1 MSLSEKNQ
9 MAIEEKPLKLKD
21 TILYN
26 MAAFS
31 LNVYDTILA
40 TWLLFFFVPPE
51 DLGHVRYIPM
61 VVLATI
67 MAGGRILDAI
77 TDPLIGYMS
86 DHTGSR
92 WGRRKPY
99 IFISS
104 PILFLTFILVWL
116 PPVNS
121 TSNINALFLGVV
133 LFVYYWAY
141 TGVLIPWFA
150 VLPELSKE
158 NRGRVKI
165 ATIGVAIGV
174 IGALVGG
181 GLSGP
186 LLEKFGAFKMAV
198 ILGATAF
205 IACELTLFGIKERHP
220 VQSIKG
226 SAGFGGF
233 LQVLKQVFSDKQV
246 LCFSITIMLVQL
258 TYQLMLMNVPYF
270 TTLILKQE
278 ESMAS
283 YLMAVIITIIALSTP
298 MWYWLLNKYPKRNVF
313 RVIMLIMMFG
323 YVLAFFA
330 GRIPTLPVIAQT
342 IAILAIVSIPM
353 GGMFTVALGL
363 IADLTDYDELK
374 SGQRREAVYYGI
386 YGIVRKTGWAAC
398 SLIMVAIF
406 SGFGFTAQNPMG
418 VRVIW
423 LVCALA
429 CLLGFLVF
437 IPYRVGDSKQE
448 TGSML
453 KNG

>member
-1 MSLSEKNQ
+1 M
-9 MAIEEKPLKLKD
+9 EEKPLKLKD
-21 TILYN
+21 TVLYN

-40 TWLLFFFVPPE
+40 TWLMFFFVPPE

-61 VVLATI
+61 AVLGAI
-67 MAGGRILDAI
+67 MAGGRILDAL
-77 TDPLIGYMS
+77 TDPLIGYLS
-86 DHTGSR
+86 DHTRSR

-121 TSNINALFLGVV
+121 TSILNAVFLGGV

-150 VLPELSKE
+150 VLPELSDE

-186 LLEKFGAFKMAV
+186 LLEKLGAFKMAI
-198 ILGATAF
+198 ILGASAF
-205 IACELTLFGIKERHP
+205 VACELTLLGIKERHSSRRIESSP
-220 VQSIKG
+220 G
-226 SAGFGGF
+226 SRGF
-233 LQVLKQVFSDKQV
+233 LQVLKQVFADKQV
-246 LCFSITIMLVQL
+246 VCFSVTIMLVQL

-270 TTLILKQE
+270 TTLILKQDK
-278 ESMAS
+278 SMAS
-283 YLMAVIITIIALSTP
+283 FLMAIIIIILALSTP
-298 MWYWLLNKYPKRNVF
+298 VWYWLLSRYPKRNVF
-313 RVIMLIMMFG
+313 RMIILTMMCG
-323 YVLAFFA
+323 YVLAFFI
-330 GRIPTLPVIAQT
+330 GQFPVLSLITQT
-342 IAILAIVSIPM
+342 IAILAVVSIPM
-353 GGMFTVALGL
+353 GGMFAVALGL

-398 SLIMVAIF
+398 SLIMVAVF
-406 SGFGFTAQNPMG
+406 SFFGFTVQNPTG

-429 CLLGFLVF
+429 CLLGFLAF
-437 IPYRVGDSKQE
+437 IPYRIGDSQE
-448 TGSML
+448 ETQKLM
-453 KNG
+453 KNGRRNAA

>member
-283 YLMAVIITIIALSTP
+283 YLYHRLVHAHV
-298 MWYWLLNKYPKRNVF
+298 
-313 RVIMLIMMFG
+313 
-323 YVLAFFA
+323 VLAVEQVSQAQCFSRDYAHHDVRLCPCFFCWPNSHTSCDSPDHCYTCHRIHTH
-330 GRIPTLPVIAQT
+330 GRDVY
-342 IAILAIVSIPM
+342 
-353 GGMFTVALGL
+353 GGIRTDCRSDGL
-363 IADLTDYDELK
+363 
-374 SGQRREAVYYGI
+374 R
-386 YGIVRKTGWAAC
+386 
-398 SLIMVAIF
+398 
-406 SGFGFTAQNPMG
+406 
-418 VRVIW
+418 
-423 LVCALA
+423 
-429 CLLGFLVF
+429 
-437 IPYRVGDSKQE
+437 
-448 TGSML
+448 
-453 KNG
+453 